1 MQTEDV
7 ISCDWVGSRTS
18 FVARLQDRIDD
29 LYERCVSADTNSLN
43 ARVTLRKIEELEALV
58 EDLRE
63 QVRVA
68 LNNAI

>member
-1 MQTEDV
+1 M
-7 ISCDWVGSRTS
+7 
-18 FVARLQDRIDD
+18 ARLQDRIDD

-43 ARVTLRKIEELEALV
+43 ARVTLRKMEKLEDLV

>member
-7 ISCDWVGSRTS
+7 ISCDWVGSRIG
-18 FVARLQDRIDD
+18 VARLQDRIDD